1 MALRRTSSSHH
12 LREKVVA
19 YQIIDHDFQL
29 VRRWVVGSKLRK
41 RYRDPHK
48 SNCLE
53 HHLEQIIGRWRL
65 CRNLYAPR
73 MLHES
78 EAPRSHRSHAP
89 IFALGRKYGSD
100 TCIRCGP
107 APEACNPL
115 QLNGIDMES
124 AALETPADT
133 RHSPQTSQ
141 QTYLLMSQPLS
152 YYDDSYR
159 NPDARRRFSS
169 LK

>member
-53 HHLEQIIGRWRL
+53 HHLEQIIERWRL
-65 CRNLYAPR
+65 CRNFYTPR
-73 MLHES
+73 MLHEG
-78 EAPRSHRSHAP
+78 EAMRRHRSNAP
-89 IFALGRKYGSD
+89 ILALWRKYGIS
-100 TCIRCGP
+100 CI
-107 APEACNPL
+107 
-115 QLNGIDMES
+115 
-124 AALETPADT
+124 
-133 RHSPQTSQ
+133 
-141 QTYLLMSQPLS
+141 
-152 YYDDSYR
+152 
-159 NPDARRRFSS
+159 
-169 LK
+169 